1 MTAAPDEQPPA
12 SHLRLVGEVSVPQQ
26 GGRGRKFRPV
36 GREGEPVGSESEEF
50 WPAGREAVG
59 PEEFRQALAAH
70 AAGVV
75 VVTARPDGEPV
86 GLTATSFT
94 SVSLAPP
101 LVSFYVDQAS
111 TTWPALSKAEY
122 FAVNVLAS
130 HQVDVAARFA
140 RKGVDRFAA
149 PTRWSPGLADV
160 PLLEEVSGHLVCRA
174 HHTSEVGDHILVV
187 GLVVATAGGDDG
199 RPLLYHQGRF
209 GDFQP
214 R

>member
-12 SHLRLVGEVSVPQQ
+12 SHLRLVSVPQQ
-26 GGRGRKFRPV
+26 GGRGRKFRRV
-36 GREGEPVGSESEEF
+36 GKEEEPHVPVGSEEVR
-50 WPAGREAVG
+50 PAGGEVPIG

-75 VVTARPDGEPV
+75 VVTAQPDGEPV

-130 HQVDVAARFA
+130 HQVELAARFA

-187 GLVVATAGGDDG
+187 GLVVAAAGGDG